1 MDIYFTIEEKYLEAV
16 EEYNY
21 GEPAKALQLLN
32 EIININPLYA
42 RAHYY
47 LGLINY
53 YLMKD
58 YQTAGYHLQLC
69 IEQDAAFPDAYIPY
83 LSLLV
88 LLNKAGLAT
97 TVSKNALNVPGVD
110 QAAVY
115 NLLGL
120 QAERRDN
127 WLLAKEMYRKALLTS
142 NYKKQLTEMEENMD
156 RVALKIKSTR
166 AYVYDVAE

>member
-1 MDIYFTIEEKYLEAV
+1 MDTYFTIEERYLEAV

-32 EIININPLYA
+32 EIINTDPLYA
-42 RAHYY
+42 RAHYH
-47 LGLINY
+47 LGLIY
-53 YLMKD
+53 YYQMKD

-88 LLNKAGLAT
+88 LLNKAGLLA
-97 TVSKNALNVPGVD
+97 TVSKIALEVPGVD
-110 QAAVY
+110 HAGVH

-120 QAERRDN
+120 LAERAGN
-127 WLLAKEMYRKALLTS
+127 WLNAKDQYRKAMLTS
-142 NYKKQLTEMEENMD
+142 SYRKQLTEMEENID
-156 RVALKIKSTR
+156 RIALKIKSTR
-166 AYVYDVAE
+166 VYVYDVAE